1 MNTINH
7 PGSSKMKPSKGR
19 RGSSPGLKGALRATY
34 DDLKIRIWFYP
45 SLLTSAS
52 VVAAVALIRLDR
64 AYSWEIASRAP
75 WLFGGTADAAWSLLS
90 AIATS
95 LITVVSIAFSIT
107 IIALQQA
114 SNQYSPRVLR
124 TFTSDKGNQIVLGM
138 YLATFVFSLLVLR
151 TVRSGEDGFVPAI
164 SVNFAIF
171 FTLVCLGL
179 LIYFIHRIATSLQG
193 VNIIRRIHGL
203 LLQQIDVMYPET
215 VGVGSTDPRPAGEL
229 IAEIRASASTYCVRA
244 ENAGFLNRVD
254 EKTLARVRDE
264 SVRWIYVPIEVG
276 DFVAGGAVIA
286 EMDRMPSDEGTEAK
300 IKKALVIKNERS
312 FEDDPMYGIR
322 QLVDIALRAL
332 SPGINDPTTAEYC
345 LLHIGDALGF
355 LASRRFPENRRE
367 FPGNPVKFILNSPG
381 WDDYIRFSLDQ
392 IRGAI
397 NDKPRIIAVVLHVI
411 DHIAENAVSW
421 ERARIL
427 KEELEELRLMS
438 EKGDF
443 SRGDKDKLL
452 ASISHVE
459 KKLA

>member
-1 MNTINH
+1 M
-7 PGSSKMKPSKGR
+7 
-19 RGSSPGLKGALRATY
+19 RATY
-34 DDLKIRIWFYP
+34 DDLKTRIWFYP

-64 AYSWEIASRAP
+64 AYSWEIAARAP

-179 LIYFIHRIATSLQG
+179 LIYFIHRIATSLQV
-193 VNIIRRIHGL
+193 VNIIRRIHEL
-203 LLQQIDVMYPET
+203 LLQQIDLMYPET
-215 VGVGSTDPRPAGEL
+215 VGIGSTDPRPAEEL
-229 IAEIRASASTYCVRA
+229 VDEIRASASTYCVRA

-264 SVRWIYVPIEVG
+264 SIRWVHVPVQVG
-276 DFVAGGAVIA
+276 EFVSGGSVIA
-286 EMDRMPSDEGTEAK
+286 EMHRKPADEGTDAI

-355 LASRRFPENRRE
+355 LATRKFPENRRE

-381 WDDYIRFSLDQ
+381 WDDYIRFSMDQ
-392 IRGAI
+392 IRGVI
-397 NDKPRIIAVVLHVI
+397 KDKHRMITVVVNVI
-411 DHIAENAVSW
+411 QHIADNIVSG
-421 ERARIL
+421 ERAAIL
-427 KEELEELRLMS
+427 REELAELRLIND
-438 EKGDF
+438 KGDF
-443 SRGDKDKLL
+443 SQAEKDRILDL
-452 ASISHVE
+452 ISHVQ